1 MFPHLRRF
9 ARPALVSAVALALGA
24 CAALPDVAPLTT
36 PRPVDGYAA
45 TQALAATRADWPSD
59 AWWRGYGDAQLD
71 QLIDEALVGSPSIA
85 TAQARLAR
93 AEATVQTSRAADRP
107 QLRGNASISEQKQ
120 SYAYLTPR
128 AAVPEGWKDYGR
140 ATLDFSWDLDFWG
153 RNRAALAAAL
163 SDAEAA
169 KADAAQARLM
179 LAASIASGYAEF
191 ARLWAVQDTAEAA
204 LAVRQKTVELFR
216 MRRENGLET
225 LGSVRQVEARRAMAE
240 ADLLSAREQLTL
252 QRHRLAA
259 LAGAGPDRGLT
270 LTRPRLD
277 VARELGLPERLPVQ
291 LLGRRPDIVAA
302 RLRVEAALG
311 RVDSAK
317 AAFYPDVNLT
327 AFAGMQSLGLSKLT
341 DGGAFTG
348 SIGPAISLPIFDGGR
363 LRGQFRGA
371 RADADAAVASYD
383 QAVVQALQEVA
394 DIAASTRALGGEL
407 TSTDAG
413 VDAAR
418 EAWEIQQRRYT
429 GGLSTYLEVL
439 TAEDAWL
446 SNRRAQTDL
455 RSRAFTLDVSLKRA
469 LGGGYSATPKS

>member
-1 MFPHLRRF
+1 MSPTFRRL
-9 ARPALVSAVALALGA
+9 AGPALASAVALALSA
-24 CAALPDVAPLTT
+24 CAALPDVSPLAT
-36 PRPVDGYAA
+36 PRPVDAYA
-45 TQALAATRADWPSD
+45 TTRSLDAARADWP
-59 AWWRGYGDAQLD
+59 AETWWRAYGDAQLD
-71 QLIDEALVGSPSIA
+71 QLIDEALAGSPSIA

-93 AEATVQTSRAADRP
+93 AESVVQTSRAATRP

-120 SYAYLTPR
+120 SYDYLTPR

-179 LAASIASGYAEF
+179 LAASMASGYAEF
-191 ARLWAVQDTAEAA
+191 ARLWALQDTAEAA
-204 LAVRQKTVELFR
+204 LTVREKTVALFR

-240 ADLLSAREQLTL
+240 ADLLSAREQLVL

-270 LTRPRLD
+270 LERPRLD
-277 VARELGLPERLPVQ
+277 VERDFGLPEQLPAQ

-341 DGGAFTG
+341 DSGAFIG

-394 DIAASTRALGGEL
+394 DIAASTRSLGGEIA
-407 TSTDAG
+407 STDAG

-439 TAEDAWL
+439 NAEDAWL

-455 RSRAFTLDVSLKRA
+455 RSRAFTLDVSLKRS
-469 LGGGYSATPKS
+469 LGGGYAPTPKS

>member
-1 MFPHLRRF
+1 MSTRPRRF
-9 ARPALVSAVALALGA
+9 ARLALVPAVAAALAD
-24 CAALPDVAPLTT
+24 CAALPETPPLAT

-45 TQALAATRADWPSD
+45 TQSLAAARADWPTD
-59 AWWRGYGDAQLD
+59 AWWRAYGDAQLD
-71 QLIDEALVGSPSIA
+71 QLVDEALAGSPSIA

-93 AEATVQTSRAADRP
+93 AESVVQTSRAANRP
-107 QLRGNASISEQKQ
+107 QLKANASISEQKQ
-120 SYAYLTPR
+120 SYEYLTPR
-128 AAVPEGWKDYGR
+128 AATPDGWKDYGR

-169 KADAAQARLM
+169 RADAAQARLM
-179 LAASIASGYAEF
+179 LAASIASAYAEF
-191 ARLWAVQDTAEAA
+191 ARLWALQDTAEAA
-204 LAVRQKTVELFR
+204 LAVRDKTVELLR
-216 MRRENGLET
+216 MRRQNGLET
-225 LGSVRQVEARRAMAE
+225 LGGVRQVEARRAMAD
-240 ADLLSAREQLTL
+240 ADLQSAREQLQL

-259 LAGAGPDRGLT
+259 LTGAGPDRGLA
-270 LTRPRLD
+270 LSRPQLD
-277 VARELGLPERLPVQ
+277 VARDFGLPEQLPAQ

-363 LRGQFRGA
+363 LRGQLRGV

-394 DIAASTRALGGEL
+394 DIAASERALGGEL
-407 TSTDAG
+407 ASTDAG
-413 VDAAR
+413 VEAAR
-418 EAWEIQQRRYT
+418 EAWQIQQRRYA

-446 SNRRAQTDL
+446 TNLRTQTDL
-455 RSRAFTLDVSLKRA
+455 RSRAFTLDVALKRA
-469 LGGGYSATPKS
+469 LGGGFRS